1 MIYNIFMRASTLSA
15 FLGKRK
21 LFFALIALI
30 FLASCAFIS
39 TLQVSHG
46 PVKLEGDAIAAVT
59 DRDYFPLASE
69 AIASAEES
77 IRMIVYDMNYYVDYP
92 DSSVNLLIGAL
103 GDAAARGVDVRVI
116 VDGNATEKPVLS
128 ILKESGV
135 NAKFDSK
142 ETTTHAKLIIID
154 SKIVIIGSTN
164 WSYYSVEK
172 NHEANVVINSPALAR
187 QFEAYFNGIWM
198 ET

>member
-15 FLGKRK
+15 FFGKRK
-21 LFFALIALI
+21 LFFALIVLI
-30 FLASCAFIS
+30 FLVSCTFIS
-39 TLQVSHG
+39 TLQVSRG
-46 PVKLEGDAIAAVT
+46 PVKLEGDSIAAVT
-59 DRDYFPLASE
+59 DRDYFPLASQ
-69 AIASAEES
+69 AIASSEDS
-77 IRMIVYDMNYYVDYP
+77 IRMIIYNMNYYVSYP

-135 NAKFDSK
+135 NIKFDSK
-142 ETTTHAKLIIID
+142 DTTTHAKLIIID

-172 NHEANVVINSPALAR
+172 NHEANVVINSPELAQ

-198 ET
+198 ES